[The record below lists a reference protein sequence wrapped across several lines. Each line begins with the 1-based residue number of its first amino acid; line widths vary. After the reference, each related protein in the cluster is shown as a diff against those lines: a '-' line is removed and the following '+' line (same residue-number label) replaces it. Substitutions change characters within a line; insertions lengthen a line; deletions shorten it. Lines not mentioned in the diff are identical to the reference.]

1 MNRKLIKLFAL
12 ISIFISMLVV
22 ASVMI
27 ISYSATEKNISLITK
42 EIHTSY
48 LTEIVNNFKND
59 LVSGNLRFFRNQISI
74 LIEHEVFSDYE
85 IIEGNTTISSSENF
99 LQNIGLASFYKIQIP
114 IYFDDQMKVKW
125 GQVNLLIPNRLN
137 QQRSKLILSKVGSF
151 ILSSITFIFV
161 FFSILFIIWQQII
174 FSLSRGIKQIFN
186 DEQAKGEQISSLFWE
201 PTLLQ
206 LKKYKNT
213 HDKLIKNE
221 AEYQKQVDLGIL
233 ASQTAH
239 DIRSPL
245 SALTMVVGT
254 LKEIPEEKRLLI
266 RNATQRINDIAN
278 DLLQKGKEDGHS
290 GPTNSADVTP
300 ALTTEF
306 IPVLID
312 ILISEKR
319 MQYRENTGL
328 EIDVDLKDSFGS
340 FAQINSNELKR
351 VISNLI
357 NNAVE
362 AFDDHQGRITVGV
375 KKIPTGSANSS
386 NSPQKV
392 EISVKDNGR
401 GIPKHILE
409 KLGQMGVTH
418 GKEGS
423 QSGSGLGVYHAKKTA
438 ESMGGTFEI
447 DSLEGKGT
455 TIKIILPL
463 AESPNWFANK
473 IDLTAKKYLI
483 SLDDD
488 ISIHQIWAGRLSS
501 LGLNDIEHLRFQSG
515 EAFKHYVVS
524 NMTKLKETLFL
535 VDYELLNQ
543 SLTGLDIIDELGIE
557 KYSILVTSRYEESSI
572 QERASRLR
580 LPILPKALA
589 GFVPFERQQ
598 PKELFDWVL
607 LDDDDLIKMTWEFA
621 AKEYNKTF
629 KYFKTPEE
637 LQTYKSKLNPEQK
650 IFIDSNLGHGV
661 KGEDIAQQLSA
672 EGFKNLYLATG
683 YAPEQFPK
691 MDFIKAVVGKEP
703 PGE

>member
-1 MNRKLIKLFAL
+1 MAILFLIIPFVFSELRSSIEEKQKGSQEIFAQTITNDILTGIPLNVYRKCQNYLTDSEV
-12 ISIFISMLVV
+12 ISIVV
-22 ASVMI
+22 IDSFQKV
-27 ISYSATEKNISLITK
+27 YCNLTK
-42 EIHTSY
+42 DTKSQRLGI
-48 LTEIVNNFKND
+48 NK
-59 LVSGNLRFFRNQISI
+59 
-74 LIEHEVFSDYE
+74 
-85 IIEGNTTISSSENF
+85 
-99 LQNIGLASFYKIQIP
+99 
-114 IYFDDQMKVKW
+114 IYFDAEKHDLAAIVTVGFANDVVKNTQLRIIFIAIIA
-125 GQVNLLIPNRLN
+125 GFLF
-137 QQRSKLILSKVGSF
+137 F
-151 ILSSITFIFV
+151 ILVKLLKAKLNATLIQPLKVFAAHLSSFGEKKMTPNFSEIEGSV
-161 FFSILFIIWQQII
+161 FEIHLMKKNFENMVQQINNYEK
-174 FSLSRGIKQIFN
+174 SVAAHAKQQGFI
-186 DEQAKGEQISSLFWE
+186 
-201 PTLLQ
+201 
-206 LKKYKNT
+206 
-213 HDKLIKNE
+213 E
-221 AEYQKQVDLGIL
+221 AAQQV
-233 ASQTAH
+233 SH

-245 SALTMVVGT
+245 SALTMVIGT

-278 DLLQKGKEDGHS
+278 DLLQKGKEDAHS

-328 EIDVDLKDSFGS
+328 EIEVDLKDSFGS

-375 KKIPTGSANSS
+375 KKIPTGSATSS
-386 NSPQKV
+386 NTTQKV

-501 LGLNDIEHLRFQSG
+501 LGFNDIEHLRFQSG

-691 MDFIKAVVGKEP
+691 MDFIKAVVRKEP
-703 PGE
+703 PG